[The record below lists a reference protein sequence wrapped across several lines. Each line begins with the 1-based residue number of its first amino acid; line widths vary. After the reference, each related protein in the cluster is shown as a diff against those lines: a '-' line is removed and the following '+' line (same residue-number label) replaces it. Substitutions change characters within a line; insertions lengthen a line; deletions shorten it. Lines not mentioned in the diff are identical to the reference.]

1 MRPIPDFSPAML
13 KTFLYAR
20 AVARDG
26 FAQSEAGQVAAR
38 RAVADELADRTGL
51 PWSTIRAAF
60 AGQLREA
67 GARAAIW
74 AALGHFPSD
83 HGIVLD
89 GPQERQKEAAA

>member
-1 MRPIPDFSPAML
+1 MRPDFSPLML

-26 FAQSEAGQVAAR
+26 FARDEAGQIAAR
-38 RAVADELADRTGL
+38 RAVADELAEQTGL

-60 AGQLREA
+60 AGQLKDA
-67 GARAAIW
+67 GSRAAIW

-89 GPQERQKEAAA
+89 APRERQKEASA